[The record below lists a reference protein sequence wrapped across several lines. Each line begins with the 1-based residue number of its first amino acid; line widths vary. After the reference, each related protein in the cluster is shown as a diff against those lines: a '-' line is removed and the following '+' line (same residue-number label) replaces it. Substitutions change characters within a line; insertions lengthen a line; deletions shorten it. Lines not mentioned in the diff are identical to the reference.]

1 MGCSQ
6 SLISEEILRD
16 RRIGRQLK
24 KDHAKYAKIAKLLLL
39 GAGESG
45 KSTIVKQM
53 KLLHP
58 VNNRSSVGFTKEER
72 DEAKAAIYA
81 NILDSIVNL
90 LEATLGNVLKKVWR
104 ELLYKYFLADWLHFC
119 LP

>member
-6 SLISEEILRD
+6 SLISEQALRD
-16 RRIGRQLK
+16 RKIGRQLK
-24 KDHAKYAKIAKLLLL
+24 KDHARYAKIAKLLLL

-58 VNNRSSVGFTKEER
+58 VNNRNTVGFTEAEKQ
-72 DEAKAAIYA
+72 EAKFAIYA

-90 LEATLGNVLKKVWR
+90 LEATTGI
-104 ELLYKYFLADWLHFC
+104 FS
-119 LP
+119 